1 MLHQLHWLVPLWL
14 QIKIQKVEA
23 EAHKVWTRSPKELTE
38 SLLQQL
44 SNKRRSIVLS
54 AIQVLLKDIQFFFLN
69 NFFKNSL
76 PLFEAAMLR
85 IWQLLDI
92 EPG

>member
-38 SLLQQL
+38 SLSQQL
-44 SNKRRSIVLS
+44 SNKRRSIVLRFYTS
-54 AIQVLLKDIQFFFLN
+54 AAQRYPIFF
-69 NFFKNSL
+69 
-76 PLFEAAMLR
+76 P
-85 IWQLLDI
+85 
-92 EPG
+92 